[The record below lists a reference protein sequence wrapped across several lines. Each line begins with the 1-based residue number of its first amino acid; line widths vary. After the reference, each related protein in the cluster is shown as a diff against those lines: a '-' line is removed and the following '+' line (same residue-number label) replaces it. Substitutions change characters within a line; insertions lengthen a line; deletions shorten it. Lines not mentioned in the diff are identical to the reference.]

1 MMAVAGSA
9 GSGRPCLAHAS
20 RSMSHLR
27 HAMAGASVRIKVQMS
42 VWARAGAGKARIPA
56 SSACRA
62 MIVGMG

>member
-1 MMAVAGSA
+1 
-9 GSGRPCLAHAS
+9 
-20 RSMSHLR
+20 MSHLR